1 MSKIGLVIPYWSDI
15 TKSELIEVARLAEE
29 LRFHSLWIPEMWGR
43 DSFSLLALLAV
54 HTKKINLGAGIVSV
68 FSRTPATIAQT
79 VATLDEISDGRMILG
94 LGTSGPVVIEDWH
107 GMKFEKPLQR
117 TREYIQ
123 IIRMILNG
131 DRVNYS
137 GEIFKLKNFRLQFT
151 PQRKGIPIYIASIG
165 PKNIHL
171 TGELADGWI
180 PFLVPKE
187 YIQDAKK
194 ELVAGAG
201 VTGRNVSQIMLCP
214 YIPACVS
221 KDVDLSKKVVRE
233 HIAYYVGGM
242 GTFYYNVISR
252 YGFRDDAD
260 RIVTA
265 WKRGSKTQAIQSV
278 SDSMIDSVAIVGTAG
293 EGRKKLEE
301 FRQSGADL
309 PILIFPPKASREMV
323 KETIV
328 ELAQKGDEKQPQFTL
343 IK

>member
-15 TKSELIEVARLAEE
+15 TKSELIDVARLAEE
-29 LRFHSLWIPEMWGR
+29 LGFHSLWIPEMWGR
-43 DSFSLLALLAV
+43 DSFSLLAFLAV
-54 HTKKINLGAGIVSV
+54 HTKKINLGTGIVSV
-68 FSRTPATIAQT
+68 FSRTPAAIAQT
-79 VATLDEISDGRMILG
+79 IATLDEISEGRVILG
-94 LGTSGPVVIEDWH
+94 LGTSGPIVIEDWH
-107 GMKFEKPLQR
+107 GIKFEKPIQR
-117 TREYIQ
+117 TREYIE

-151 PQRKGIPIYIASIG
+151 PPRKNIPIYIASIG

-201 VTGRNVSQIMLCP
+201 FKGKDVGQIMVCP
-214 YIPACVS
+214 YIPTCIS
-221 KDVDLSKKVVRE
+221 RDVDLSKKVVQE

-242 GTFYYNVISR
+242 GTFYHNVISR

-260 RIVTA
+260 RIMEA
-265 WKRGSKTQAIQSV
+265 WKKGSKTQAVQSI
-278 SDSMIDSVAIVGTAG
+278 SGSMIDSVAIVGTAE

-301 FRQSGADL
+301 FRQAGADL
-309 PILIFPPKASREMV
+309 PILIFPPKTSREMV
-323 KETIV
+323 NETVV
-328 ELAQKGDEKQPQFTL
+328 ELAPEGQ
-343 IK
+343 